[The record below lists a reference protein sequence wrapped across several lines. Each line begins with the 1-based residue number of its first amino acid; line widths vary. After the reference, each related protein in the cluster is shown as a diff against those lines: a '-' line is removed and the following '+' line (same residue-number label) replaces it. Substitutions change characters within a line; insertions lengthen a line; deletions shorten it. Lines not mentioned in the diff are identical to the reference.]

1 MVTAEFDGWPL
12 DRVLEWRAR
21 EHPDHF
27 FFSCGDDSMT
37 YREADRRV
45 ERVAA
50 GLAHIGV
57 EQGER
62 VAIISPNRPE
72 MFELYF
78 ACSRIG
84 AVQVPLNAF
93 LKGEFLRYQLADS
106 EATTLIADAAG
117 CRAALPLLDEVPE
130 LRRLVPMDPLDPG
143 SAVPERVAVTQYE
156 DMRGCAAAAP
166 RRDIAA
172 DDLMSIVYT
181 SGTTGLPKGCMLP
194 HGYYMRVA
202 RFGVEWLG
210 FTDADVYFSGMP
222 LFHASTRMTGL
233 GAVLLVGAGM
243 VLEPEFRASSFMS
256 RAAQLGATVVG
267 GVGAMGVALL
277 NQPVADIDQRHRL
290 RLATIVPFSVDQQS
304 QFKERF
310 GVADLT
316 TELYGQTEC
325 FPVVFDPLEGARNRA
340 SDGLPAPDLEVR
352 IVDGED
358 REVGAG
364 QVGEIIVR
372 PHHRHAMFKGY
383 WRKPEA
389 TLEAFRNLW
398 YHTGDYG
405 RADEDGF
412 VSFVDRK
419 KDALRRRGE
428 NVSSAELEAAISVHP
443 KIAEAAAHAVES
455 DLTEDDIKACIVLNG
470 GSMVSPEEIFEFF
483 KDSLPYYAIPRY
495 VEVVPELPKNAV
507 SRVMK
512 HQLRERGVTDDTWDL
527 ESLGLTVARAARR

>member
-1 MVTAEFDGWPL
+1 MVTGEFEGRPL

-21 EHPDHF
+21 EHPDRF
-27 FFSCGDDSMT
+27 FISCGDDSMT
-37 YREADRRV
+37 YGEADRRV

-50 GLAHIGV
+50 GLTRIGV

-72 MFELYF
+72 MIELYF
-78 ACSRIG
+78 ACGRLG

-106 EATTLIADAAG
+106 GATTLVADAAG

-130 LRRLVPMDPLDPG
+130 LRRLVAMDPLDPG
-143 SAVPERVAVTQYE
+143 GGVAEHVAVTRYE
-156 DMRGCAAAAP
+156 DVRGCDEDAP
-166 RRDIAA
+166 RRDIGA
-172 DDLMSIVYT
+172 DDLKSILYT
-181 SGTTGLPKGCMLP
+181 SGTTGLPKGCMLT
-194 HGYYMRVA
+194 HGYYLRVA
-202 RFGVEWLG
+202 GFGVEWLG
-210 FTDADVYFSGMP
+210 FTDADVYFTGMP
-222 LFHASTRMTGL
+222 LFHASTRMVGL
-233 GAVLLVGAGM
+233 GAVLLAGAGM
-243 VLEPEFRASSFMS
+243 VLEPEFRASTFMS

-277 NQPVADIDQRHRL
+277 NQPAADTDRRHRM
-290 RLATIVPFSVDQQS
+290 RLATIVPFSLDQQA

-310 GVADLT
+310 GVADVT

-325 FPVVFDPLEGARNRA
+325 FPVVFDPLDGARNRA

-352 IVDGED
+352 IVDDEERDAG
-358 REVGAG
+358 VG
-364 QVGEIIVR
+364 QPGEIIVR
-372 PHHRHAMFKGY
+372 PRHRHAMFKGY

-419 KDALRRRGE
+419 RDALRRRGE
-428 NVSSAELEAAISVHP
+428 NVSSAELEAAISTHP
-443 KIAEAAAHAVES
+443 KVAEAAAHAVAS
-455 DLTEDDIKACIVLNG
+455 DLTEDDIKACIVLTD
-470 GSMVSPEEIFEFF
+470 GSVVSPEEIFEFF
-483 KDSLPYYAIPRY
+483 KGSLPYYAIPRY
-495 VEVVPELPKNAV
+495 VEVMAELPKNAV

-512 HQLRERGVTDDTWDL
+512 HQLRDRGVTGETWDL
-527 ESLGLTVARAARR
+527 ESLGLTVARSARR